1 MPQLYR
7 LQKYGLF
14 HATFLK
20 IICLFGHL
28 DHFLLSDNFHNRG
41 LICVQTV
48 LGVVTVRAVKTLHTV
63 RIARIAKVA
72 VTVIIA
78 PAAIIVRNVAIVLT
92 VPTA

>member
-14 HATFLK
+14 HATFLE

-28 DHFLLSDNFHNRG
+28 DQFLLSNTSYNRG

-48 LGVVTVRAVKTLHTV
+48 LGVVIVRAVKTLRTV

-72 VTVIIA
+72 VTARIA
-78 PAAIIVRNVAIVLT
+78 PAAIIVRDVAIVLT